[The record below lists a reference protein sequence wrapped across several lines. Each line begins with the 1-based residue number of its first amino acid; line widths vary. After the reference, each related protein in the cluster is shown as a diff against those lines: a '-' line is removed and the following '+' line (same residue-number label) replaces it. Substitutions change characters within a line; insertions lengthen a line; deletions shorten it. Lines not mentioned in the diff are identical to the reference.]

1 MKFSA
6 VTLTTVLAGI
16 SLAAFGVQGFSPS
29 IGDVIRS
36 HKSAAVG
43 TRQSC
48 NGVRPVSARS
58 WHAPACNCGL
68 CREEGFGG
76 MTKLLGLR
84 NDDAEFLLSRKK
96 RCAMTRLYADA
107 TDEAEAPAIEDEDN
121 DEIEKLGMTPEE
133 RHSMERPQRQSLSK
147 KRKANKKTGKP
158 LSEFSAGQTLKATVK
173 SVTTYGAFCDFGGNT
188 DGLLHISRMSKG
200 FVSDASDI
208 VSVGDEVEVRLLEV
222 NTERNQVA
230 LTLLTVEEENEVKQD
245 QEGRQASNRKRGG
258 DNRGDK
264 EAVKELLAEVREK
277 GYDSNQWIDGVVV
290 STPSFGAFV
299 RIDASKINEEL
310 EGSFDGLVHISA
322 LTEGRA
328 DSVDQYASIDKEVKV
343 RIRSIGA
350 DGKVALT
357 MTSVEYDEE
366 QKNRPRNDE
375 IGGDNYGYKDW
386 KNALGEIEQP
396 EFTNPIFFNRKKFEK
411 NIRGAENFY

>member
-6 VTLTTVLAGI
+6 FTLTTVLAGI
-16 SLAAFGVQGFSPS
+16 SFAAFGVQGFSPS
-29 IGDVIRS
+29 VGDVIRS
-36 HKSAAVG
+36 HKSAAVAS
-43 TRQSC
+43 R
-48 NGVRPVSARS
+48 SARS
-58 WHAPACNCGL
+58 RHAPGCNCGL
-68 CREEGFGG
+68 CREGSFGG
-76 MTKLLGLR
+76 MTKFLGLR
-84 NDDAEFLLSRKK
+84 NDDTEFLFSRKK
-96 RCAMTRLYADA
+96 RYPMTRLYADEA
-107 TDEAEAPAIEDEDN
+107 DEAEAPAIEDEDN

-230 LTLLTVEEENEVKQD
+230 LTLLTVEEENELKQD
-245 QEGRQASNRKRGG
+245 QQGRQASNRKRGG
-258 DNRGDK
+258 DNRPDR
-264 EAVKELLAEVREK
+264 EAAKELLAEIREK

-328 DSVDQYASIDKEVKV
+328 DSVERYASIDKEVKV

-386 KNALGEIEQP
+386 KNALKEIEQP
-396 EFTNPIFFNRKKFEK
+396 EFTNPVFFNRKKSEK
-411 NIRGAENFY
+411 NVRGVESFY